1 MITNCEI
8 FGNTFF
14 YLLFYGTWYGF
25 TTKIDSIFKTK
36 INRKER
42 VVKGYIKQ
50 SSTLYSPHDKIIS
63 LSTFVYLLLNI
74 YAVVFKN
81 SFLDV
86 NTVCLAI
93 QSVSL
98 KG

>member
-1 MITNCEI
+1 MALSTVSRPKLIQ
-8 FGNTFF
+8 
-14 YLLFYGTWYGF
+14 YLRQ
-25 TTKIDSIFKTK
+25 K
-36 INRKER
+36 NRKER

-63 LSTFVYLLLNI
+63 PSAFVYLLLNI